1 MKKLMF
7 LTTFLGTMTLTL
19 MLAQIVT
26 TSTTPQPFPKATIE
40 VKKDTIEPN
49 QAIGRG
55 TPKKGLT
62 AAPPPRM
69 DGTRDTTGH

>member
-7 LTTFLGTMTLTL
+7 LTAFLGTTTLTL
-19 MLAQIVT
+19 MLAQIAK
-26 TSTTPQPFPKATIE
+26 TSTLQPFPKATIDM
-40 VKKDTIEPN
+40 KKDTSEPN